1 MLTCMSREGYLCPF
15 GAFWTVQWPLPTRHY
30 LPLLPPMR
38 CLSCVALQGEFNALR
53 EQLVRQYHDRAA
65 LVFT

>member
-1 MLTCMSREGYLCPF
+1 M
-15 GAFWTVQWPLPTRHY
+15 PLLAPCKLSNGLPARHY
-30 LPLLPPMR
+30 LALLPPTR
-38 CLSCVALQGEFNALR
+38 CLSYVTLQGEFNALR